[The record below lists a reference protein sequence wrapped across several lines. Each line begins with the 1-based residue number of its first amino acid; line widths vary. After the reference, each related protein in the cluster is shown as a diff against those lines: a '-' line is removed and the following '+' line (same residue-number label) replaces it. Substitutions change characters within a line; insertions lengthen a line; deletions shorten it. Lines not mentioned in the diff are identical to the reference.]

1 MDDKPLAVFVQVD
14 RDDIVAWCADDRER
28 VIGEGK
34 CEQAAGFNRLVVDGR
49 IDPCLS
55 QTFGF
60 DEIGTAHQLM
70 SENQHPEG
78 NMAALV
84 GAFREGLTD
93 LPD

>member
-1 MDDKPLAVFVQVD
+1 
-14 RDDIVAWCADDRER
+14 
-28 VIGEGK
+28 
-34 CEQAAGFNRLVVDGR
+34 VVDGK

-55 QTFGF
+55 RTFRF
-60 DEIGTAHQLM
+60 EEIGTAHQLM

-84 GAFREGLTD
+84 SAPSEGLTD